1 MIEPTESE
9 TKETLDAFIS
19 AMKSIAE
26 EARTQPEVV
35 KSAPHV
41 PGWRR
46 FDEARAARS
55 PVVRWKKGA

>member
-1 MIEPTESE
+1 
-9 TKETLDAFIS
+9 
-19 AMKSIAE
+19 
-26 EARTQPEVV
+26 
-35 KSAPHV
+35 V